1 MRQASA
7 LVNTSL
13 RRQLRAQRLS
23 SVAHTPAPVLRV
35 DGRLGGVPPP
45 PLRALGGLQALKA
58 SRRPP
63 APLLPGSTPRGVRHV
78 TRATAPEDGSQK
90 KVRLA
95 RASLGSDGQSGTC
108 LTPSLGPPPDGLRG
122 LGAQISQREF
132 TEKAWEAVVSA
143 PEMARG
149 YQQQVRTLSHE

>member
-7 LVNTSL
+7 LVTTSL

-45 PLRALGGLQALKA
+45 PVRALGGLQALKA

-63 APLLPGSTPRGVRHV
+63 VPLLPGSTPRGVRLV

-90 KVRLA
+90 KVRRA
-95 RASLGSDGQSGTC
+95 RASLG
-108 LTPSLGPPPDGLRG
+108 
-122 LGAQISQREF
+122 
-132 TEKAWEAVVSA
+132 
-143 PEMARG
+143 
-149 YQQQVRTLSHE
+149 